1 MQGEGR
7 FGWYELSTPD
17 PKAAEAFYTSV
28 VGWTAQPFGGDMPY
42 TVLMAGEM
50 GVAGMAGLEGPDPK
64 PGWIGYIGVSDTDAK
79 ARALTQAGGA
89 VRFGPDDIPGVGRFA
104 VCADPQGAA
113 FNLLTPS
120 GMEEVPWPKPGTP
133 GTIGW
138 HELHTTD
145 WEKAWDFYS
154 GQFGWGRGE
163 AMDMGPMGTYQIFSD
178 GEEQVGAMGTYQ
190 LITEGGAP
198 FGAMFNSTQ
207 IPRPMWLFYFNVA
220 SIDAAVEKVK
230 SGGGQVINGPMEV
243 PGGTWIINGVD
254 PQGAMFALTGPR

>member
-178 GEEQVGAMGTYQ
+178 GEEQVGAMMNSPNVP
-190 LITEGGAP
+190 GAP
-198 FGAMFNSTQ
+198 V
-207 IPRPMWLFYFNVA
+207 WLFYFSVP
-220 SIDAAVEKVK
+220 SINAAIEKINA
-230 SGGGQVINGPMEV
+230 GGGQALMGPHEV
-243 PGGTWIINGVD
+243 PGGQWIVQGAD
-254 PQGAMFALTGPR
+254 PQGIMFALVGGQ